1 MAKSKSPL
9 FGLEASGTVGDSVV
23 FAKWRG
29 VQYARRHVI
38 PANPRTTEQLKTR
51 SVFSFL
57 NQLWA
62 RAPAL
67 LHEPWAAYASG
78 RPLTDRNAFMKFN
91 IPLLRESSDLGQLMG
106 SPGVSGGFALASLS
120 ASGGIG
126 YITAEATPYQV
137 PSGWSIDYVVFVVV
151 ADQDPHD
158 PFGGVIMAQSD
169 TTVPYSA
176 MFSSLSSGTYRVLA
190 WARYTKPDGS
200 KAFSPSL
207 ITSAEVL

>member
-9 FGLEASGTVGDSVV
+9 FGLEASGSVGDSVV

-51 SVFSFL
+51 NVFSFL

-62 RAPAL
+62 RAPVL
-67 LHEPWAAYASG
+67 FHEPWAAYASG

-91 IPLLRESSDLGQLMG
+91 IPLLREANDLASLVG
-106 SPGVSGGFALASLS
+106 SPGVNGGFALASLT

-126 YITAEATPYQV
+126 YITAEATLYDLPL
-137 PSGWSIDYVVFVVV
+137 GWSIDYVVFVAV

-158 PFGGVIMAQSD
+158 AFSGVIMAQSD

-176 MFSSLSSGTYRVLA
+176 MFSNLESGTYRVLA
-190 WARYTKPDGS
+190 WARYTKPDSS

-207 ITSAEVL
+207 IASATVL